1 MNAITNTLELS
12 SKEMSKM
19 VDTLTSQLSQYFKR
33 KKHKMYNKLAFIPRK
48 RTNNSS
54 RLNADSYEE
63 SSGEKKRKN
72 NSSRL
77 NADSYEESSGEGSL
91 AEDET
96 AKEENNPS
104 SNSINSKLQDMMVDI
119 LTHSKEEKNERNY
132 NNKRSEKDS
141 KEKEQSHSKKEKKIK
156 SDSEEEKEIEEDF
169 KEKKQSD
176 SKKEKKVKGDS
187 EEEEE
192 IEKDSKE
199 KKIHSK
205 EEKKEKDDSKEQ
217 QSHSKKVIDSRE
229 ESLQSLEQNRKSDG
243 IVWSAEDKENAS
255 ATHSKKLQK
264 AKKIMGD
271 LLFSIPEKKGEDV
284 KNATK
289 KDNDKDSNDDKKKDR
304 KEDTKK
310 ANMKDSKEDKKKD
323 YATKISQSE
332 DELQVE
338 MLPVSASAEIEVNEL
353 SSPAES
359 VETLE
364 KKVKKEDTKNDK
376 EKDSK
381 KFKED
386 KSKNNDTKSNNSE
399 DKINVQIKPLSSLS
413 EIEINELSDL
423 LSPLKSSGPPA
434 SYTTDDVT
442 YQTGPPASYT
452 TSSLAPAPHSPP
464 TSLEPPPS
472 SKLRREG
479 QCYIDNPKRILPSR
493 APVEGGLTIEKCK
506 KLCFEER
513 NYSYAGVQNGDEC
526 FCGND
531 LPNTPAP
538 DAECSV
544 PCSGDEAQKCGG
556 WFRMNI
562 YPNQRLLDNRI

>member
-1 MNAITNTLELS
+1 
-12 SKEMSKM
+12 
-19 VDTLTSQLSQYFKR
+19 
-33 KKHKMYNKLAFIPRK
+33 MYNKLAFIPRK

-156 SDSEEEKEIEEDF
+156 SDSEEEKEIEEDS

-176 SKKEKKVKGDS
+176 SKKEKKIKSDSEEEKEIEEDSKEKKQSDSQKEKKIKGDS

-192 IEKDSKE
+192 KEKDSKE

-243 IVWSAEDKENAS
+243 IVWSAEDKDNAS

-271 LLFSIPEKKGEDV
+271 LLFSIPEKKGEDM
-284 KNATK
+284 KN
-289 KDNDKDSNDDKKKDR
+289 SNDDKKKDR
-304 KEDTKK
+304 KDYTKK

-323 YATKISQSE
+323 YATKNSQSE

-386 KSKNNDTKSNNSE
+386 KSKNNDTKSNHSE
-399 DKINVQIKPLSSLS
+399 DKINVRIKPLSSLS
-413 EIEINELSDL
+413 KIEINELSDL

-464 TSLEPPPS
+464 KSLEPPPS
-472 SKLRREG
+472 SKFWREG

-526 FCGND
+526 YCGND

>member
-1 MNAITNTLELS
+1 
-12 SKEMSKM
+12 
-19 VDTLTSQLSQYFKR
+19 
-33 KKHKMYNKLAFIPRK
+33 MYNKLAFIPRK

-119 LTHSKEEKNERNY
+119 LTHSKEEKNEKNY

-156 SDSEEEKEIEEDF
+156 SDSEEEKEIEEDS

-192 IEKDSKE
+192 IEKDAKE
-199 KKIHSK
+199 KKIHST

-217 QSHSKKVIDSRE
+217 QSHTKKVIDSRE

-243 IVWSAEDKENAS
+243 IVWSAEDKDNAS

-271 LLFSIPEKKGEDV
+271 LLFSIPEKKGEDM

-289 KDNDKDSNDDKKKDR
+289 NDKDSNDDKKKDR

-310 ANMKDSKEDKKKD
+310 ANMKDSKEDKKD
-323 YATKISQSE
+323 YATKNSQSE

-386 KSKNNDTKSNNSE
+386 KIKKNDTKSNNSE

-526 FCGND
+526 YCGND